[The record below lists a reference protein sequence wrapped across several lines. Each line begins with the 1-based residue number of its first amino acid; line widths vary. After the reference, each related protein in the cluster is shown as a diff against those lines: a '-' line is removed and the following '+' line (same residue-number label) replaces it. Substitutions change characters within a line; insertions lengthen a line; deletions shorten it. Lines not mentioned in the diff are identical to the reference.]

1 MIQLDVYQK
10 VKRLQKYVAWASAFI
25 AFFGIGGGAIMY
37 ISGLKVFGVVWT
49 ILGSLASI
57 ILPVSA
63 LKDLKADYIEND

>member
-1 MIQLDVYQK
+1 MIKLDVFQK